1 MGLGGRA
8 WRSGIAGLAAGPVAA
23 ATVGALLVAGCGG
36 GLLLVTVQA
45 LLSDHHGP
53 QRAIALTEANVFA
66 SAAYV
71 VLVGA
76 LSPSSAGA
84 PRC

>member
-1 MGLGGRA
+1 M
-8 WRSGIAGLAAGPVAA
+8 AA
-23 ATVGALLVAGCGG
+23 ATVGALLVAGFGG
-36 GLLLVTVQA
+36 GLLLITVQA
-45 LLSDHHGP
+45 LLADHHGP
-53 QRAIALTEANVFA
+53 QRAVALTEANVFA

-76 LSPSSAGA
+76 VAARSAGA